1 MRTACGESET
11 RFPKAEFA
19 RRAHLPLSAGDKKT
33 KIEVFAPRPPIF
45 GGKTKVFVFKKMIY
59 DDNGTTAPAEPA
71 TTPEPATTS
80 PAEETP
86 AA

>member
-11 RFPKAEFA
+11 RFPRAEFA

-45 GGKTKVFVFKKMIY
+45 GGKTKVFVFKK
-59 DDNGTTAPAEPA
+59 
-71 TTPEPATTS
+71 
-80 PAEETP
+80 
-86 AA
+86 